1 VHPKSY
7 VHAIVKFNNGITKIL
22 IHDTNMTIPIFNS
35 LYEDKKRIKTKELNF
50 EIINNLEFERINLKK
65 FPVVKI
71 LKSMPENYSLFE
83 TIIVSANDTLVK
95 MFINK
100 EIKFLHI
107 SDTLLK
113 IVKNKEFLKYKKIN
127 PKNIS
132 EIISLSEYVR
142 LKVRS
147 MHI

>member
-1 VHPKSY
+1 
-7 VHAIVKFNNGITKIL
+7 
-22 IHDTNMTIPIFNS
+22 
-35 LYEDKKRIKTKELNF
+35 
-50 EIINNLEFERINLKK
+50 
-65 FPVVKI
+65 
-71 LKSMPENYSLFE
+71 
-83 TIIVSANDTLVK
+83 